1 MLFLIRVYKWKGT
14 MCTSRVYG
22 NNPFELES
30 DIVEVWF
37 SEFTSP
43 CESTIAMLNDLLRC
57 YGMKRYVKL
66 YVYQK
71 GHHKLSSF
79 FCTLFLFVELKFHQ
93 FKIYQIVYI
102 TSLRWYINVKQ
113 ILATLNDH
121 LQFFIH
127 FFILWR
133 NIKFYPSFKI
143 CSDFFPCKNT
153 RNASWLI

>member
-1 MLFLIRVYKWKGT
+1 
-14 MCTSRVYG
+14 MCTSRVYS

-79 FCTLFLFVELKFHQ
+79 FCTLFLVIRGA
-93 FKIYQIVYI
+93 KISSIQNLSDCVYNI
-102 TSLRWYINVKQ
+102 IEIDINVKQ
-113 ILATLNDH
+113 ILATLNRI
-121 LQFFIH
+121 F
-127 FFILWR
+127 
-133 NIKFYPSFKI
+133 N
-143 CSDFFPCKNT
+143 
-153 RNASWLI
+153 